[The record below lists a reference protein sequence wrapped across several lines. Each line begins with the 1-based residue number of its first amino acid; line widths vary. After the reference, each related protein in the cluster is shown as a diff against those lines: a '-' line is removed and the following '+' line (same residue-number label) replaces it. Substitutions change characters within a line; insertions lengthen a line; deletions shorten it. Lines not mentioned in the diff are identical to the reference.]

1 MNSSHVLRIHEII
14 RLIPYGKVVTYGQ
27 VANLVGG
34 CNARMVGHAA
44 SLIPLDSTLPW
55 QRVIN
60 SKGAISPRN
69 NFNGQLIQQK
79 LLESEGIKFNKYGKI
94 KIENYRWHIE

>member
-1 MNSSHVLRIHEII
+1 MNSSLVLRIHEII

-60 SKGAISPRN
+60 SKGGISPRS
-69 NFNGQLIQQK
+69 NFNGQVFQQK
-79 LLESEGIKFNKYGKI
+79 ILESEGIKFNKYGKI